1 MFKDPNEWDL
11 VTKMGY
17 TYTEQDFG
25 SFFYKMYDRMNWHDG
40 QKACQ
45 ADGTHMVVPESVE
58 ENRFISNLRP
68 GQDCCSCGMN
78 HTSNA
83 YLENNVSL

>member
-1 MFKDPNEWDL
+1 
-11 VTKMGY
+11 MGY

-25 SFFYKMYDRMNWHDG
+25 SFFYKMYDRMSWHDG

-58 ENRFISNLRP
+58 ENKFIANLRP
-68 GQDCCSCGMN
+68 GQDCCS
-78 HTSNA
+78 
-83 YLENNVSL
+83 